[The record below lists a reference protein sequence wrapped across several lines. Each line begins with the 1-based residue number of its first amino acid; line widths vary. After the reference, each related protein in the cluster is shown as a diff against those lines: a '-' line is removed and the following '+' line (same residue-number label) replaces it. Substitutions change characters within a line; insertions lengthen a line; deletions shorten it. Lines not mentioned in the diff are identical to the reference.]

1 MRHGWSDRLE
11 TFTQSF
17 GSDQLD
23 ASALR
28 LVQLGF
34 LPLKDRRLRSTIDA
48 VDNGLSSGPLVYRYH
63 AANTD
68 DGLSDPEGSFIICAY
83 WLADALALVGDLE
96 QAERRFERLLAFN
109 TPLGLI
115 AEEVDPNTGAL
126 LGNFPQAF
134 SHLADGLSD
143 PEGSFIICAYWLADA
158 LALVGDLEQAER
170 RFERLLAFNTPLGL
184 IAEEVD
190 PNTGALLG
198 NFPQAFSHLALI
210 SAAINIE
217 RRRGNTIVRNRDADG
232 ESFTTTKTPQAAT
245 GRRAGP

>member
-1 MRHGWSDRLE
+1 M
-11 TFTQSF
+11 
-17 GSDQLD
+17 
-23 ASALR
+23 
-28 LVQLGF
+28 QLGF
-34 LPLKDRRLRSTIDA
+34 LPLKDHRLRSTIDA

-68 DGLSDPEGSFIICAY
+68 
-83 WLADALALVGDLE
+83 
-96 QAERRFERLLAFN
+96 
-109 TPLGLI
+109 
-115 AEEVDPNTGAL
+115 
-126 LGNFPQAF
+126 
-134 SHLADGLSD
+134 DGLSD

-232 ESFTTTKTPQAAT
+232 ESFTTTKTPRAAT